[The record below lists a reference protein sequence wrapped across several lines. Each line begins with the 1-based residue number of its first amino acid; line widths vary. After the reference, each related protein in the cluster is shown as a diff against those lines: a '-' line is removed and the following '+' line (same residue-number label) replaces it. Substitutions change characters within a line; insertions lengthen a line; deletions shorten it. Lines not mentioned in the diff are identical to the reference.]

1 MMTFSCGAK
10 EGVSKQQT
18 FEVQFSSHN
27 NGPERGAD
35 VLFGWYRRDFKS
47 KQTESHSEE
56 LKQTS
61 CQLFWK
67 SVQQEKQTA
76 TVKLSDW
83 C

>member
-47 KQTESHSEE
+47 KHSEE
-56 LKQTS
+56 LKQ
-61 CQLFWK
+61 LK

-76 TVKLSDW
+76 TVKLSD
-83 C
+83 

>member
-27 NGPERGAD
+27 NGPESGAD

-56 LKQTS
+56 LKQ
-61 CQLFWK
+61 LK

>member
-35 VLFGWYRRDFKS
+35 VLFRWYRRDFKS

-56 LKQTS
+56 LKQ
-61 CQLFWK
+61 LK

>member
-27 NGPERGAD
+27 NGPECGAD

-56 LKQTS
+56 LKQ
-61 CQLFWK
+61 LK

>member
-35 VLFGWYRRDFKS
+35 VLFGWYRWDFKS

-56 LKQTS
+56 LKQ
-61 CQLFWK
+61 LK

>member
-56 LKQTS
+56 LKQ
-61 CQLFWK
+61 LK

-76 TVKLSDW
+76 TVKLSD
-83 C
+83 

>member
-27 NGPERGAD
+27 NSPERGAD

-56 LKQTS
+56 LKQ
-61 CQLFWK
+61 LK

>member
-1 MMTFSCGAK
+1 MMTFSCGVK

-56 LKQTS
+56 LKQ
-61 CQLFWK
+61 LK

>member
-10 EGVSKQQT
+10 DGVSKQQT

-56 LKQTS
+56 LKQ
-61 CQLFWK
+61 LK

>member
-56 LKQTS
+56 LKQ
-61 CQLFWK
+61 LK